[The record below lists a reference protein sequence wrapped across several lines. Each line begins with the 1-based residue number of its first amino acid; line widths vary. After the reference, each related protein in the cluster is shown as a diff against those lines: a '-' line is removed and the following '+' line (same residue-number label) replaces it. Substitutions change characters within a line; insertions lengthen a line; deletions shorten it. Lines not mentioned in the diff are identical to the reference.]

1 MILYFAKP
9 KMMTVSQ
16 GLFQFFCTHLT
27 FITKGVQFAHKFL
40 VALTLAGTFKFFRL
54 YQMFCQPLTV
64 A

>member
-1 MILYFAKP
+1 
-9 KMMTVSQ
+9 MMTVSQ